1 MKSLSIMV
9 LLGHTNYTQA
19 VSLKSYISMLN
30 DSENKLEELAMSKDW
45 DDMLDKTDL
54 FNSKSYTEDSPEAES
69 SVVDEV
75 MHQEEEE
82 AAKKQKEEKQA
93 EEAK

>member
-1 MKSLSIMV
+1 
-9 LLGHTNYTQA
+9 
-19 VSLKSYISMLN
+19 
-30 DSENKLEELAMSKDW
+30 
-45 DDMLDKTDL
+45 MLDKTDL